1 MMNLTH
7 SHVIL
12 DACCLLNFRASGNLL
27 AILKAI
33 PATVAVAQVV
43 KDEELKTMQTIKNQ
57 EENQLETAISQG
69 ILEVV
74 DFESEEEAELFVNYA
89 AVIDDG
95 ESATGAIAINRGWA
109 MATDDKG
116 AIRFFREKA
125 PQLKIL
131 STLEIVKYWS
141 EQASVD
147 DLELKQVLVAIRT
160 KGRYIPQKNHPLLSW
175 WTELVD

>member
-1 MMNLTH
+1 MNLTH

-12 DACCLLNFRASGNLL
+12 DTCCLINFSASGNLL

-43 KDEELKTMQTIKNQ
+43 KDEELKTIQTIKNQ
-57 EENQLETAISQG
+57 EENQLDTAISQG
-69 ILEVV
+69 ILKVV

-89 AVIDDG
+89 AVIGDG

-109 MATDDKG
+109 MATDDKK
-116 AIRFFREKA
+116 AISFFRPKA
-125 PQLKIL
+125 PQLKII

-147 DLELKQVLVAIRT
+147 DLELKQVLNAIRT

>member
-1 MMNLTH
+1 M
-7 SHVIL
+7 
-12 DACCLLNFRASGNLL
+12 
-27 AILKAI
+27 
-33 PATVAVAQVV
+33 
-43 KDEELKTMQTIKNQ
+43 
-57 EENQLETAISQG
+57 ETAISQG

-116 AIRFFREKA
+116 AISFFRQEA

-160 KGRYIPQKNHPLLSW
+160 KGRYIPQKNHPLRSW